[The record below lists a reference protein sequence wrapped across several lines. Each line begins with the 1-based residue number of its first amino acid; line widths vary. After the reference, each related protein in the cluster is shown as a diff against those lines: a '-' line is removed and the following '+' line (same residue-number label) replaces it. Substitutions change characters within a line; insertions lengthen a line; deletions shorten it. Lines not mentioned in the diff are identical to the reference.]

1 MVTQWGVC
9 VCVCVR
15 ARALVCV
22 CVCVCVCVWRGE
34 CKVVE
39 PLDWQ
44 GVFDLLDSVLK
55 KFHGYVGSD
64 WYSALSRGE
73 ISKVTWGS
81 CARERRGE
89 LKDGP

>member
-1 MVTQWGVC
+1 MVIQWC
-9 VCVCVR
+9 VCVF
-15 ARALVCV
+15 
-22 CVCVCVCVWRGE
+22 VCVCVCVWRGE

-55 KFHGYVGSD
+55 KFHVYVGSD
-64 WYSALSRGE
+64 WYSALSRAE
-73 ISKVTWGS
+73 VSKVAWGS